1 MSDSPSERAAPPSWI
16 QNGSC
21 HHPLLESDAGYLIN
35 NVVEWK
41 ETFKAIILFII
52 SFLTI
57 ITNFSFILSINIVTF
72 RR

>member
-1 MSDSPSERAAPPSWI
+1 MSDAASERAPPPSWI
-16 QNGSC
+16 LNGSC
-21 HHPLLESDAGYLIN
+21 HHPLLESDAEYLIN
-35 NVVEWK
+35 NIVEWK
-41 ETFKAIILFII
+41 EIFKAIILFII